1 MIYDS
6 LLDLIGGTPVI
17 RLSKLSA
24 RLGVSVFTKLE
35 SFNPGGSHKA
45 RIALWMI
52 LDAERKGILVRGKG
66 QTILEPSGGN
76 TGIGLAMAGN
86 ILGYR
91 VTLVVP
97 DNYSPDKRQLLEL
110 YGAHVVLSD
119 SRKGTTRMA
128 SWQSRYC
135 WNIRSSSCSTSS
147 AIQPTRK
154 PIAKLQPWKS

>member
-66 QTILEPSGGN
+66 QTILEPSGE
-76 TGIGLAMAGN
+76 IRGLDWQWREHPG
-86 ILGYR
+86 
-91 VTLVVP
+91 VP
-97 DNYSPDKRQLLEL
+97 RDPGGSRQL
-110 YGAHVVLSD
+110 
-119 SRKGTTRMA
+119 
-128 SWQSRYC
+128 
-135 WNIRSSSCSTSS
+135 
-147 AIQPTRK
+147 QP
-154 PIAKLQPWKS
+154 